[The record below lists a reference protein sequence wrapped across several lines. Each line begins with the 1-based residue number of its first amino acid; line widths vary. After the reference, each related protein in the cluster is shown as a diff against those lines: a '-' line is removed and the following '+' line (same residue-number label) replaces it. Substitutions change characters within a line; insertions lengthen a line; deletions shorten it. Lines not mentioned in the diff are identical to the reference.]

1 MSEITS
7 YLEDILKS
15 RGDVSFYRTNS
26 KLDFK
31 FFYYKDQPKIQISIQ
46 PQFSGQ
52 KSGIQQKGNVRYN
65 YKENQYIM
73 LNALEVYEVIEFLT
87 DKTRDKLELIHK
99 LGNSSSKLQLSK
111 LVNNNQTQFGF
122 IVNQNKNGNSV
133 SQKIVLQFKELM
145 YALDVQKF
153 FIQSGTTMLFIKN
166 GIEIAK
172 KYSNNP
178 DENNNVETQ
187 LDDNTDFGFNLDSD
201 FE

>member
-1 MSEITS
+1 MSDIVN
-7 YLEDILKS
+7 YLDDILKS
-15 RGDVSFYRTNS
+15 KGDVSFYRTNS

-31 FFYYKDQPKIQISIQ
+31 FFYYKYQPKIQVSIQ
-46 PQFSGQ
+46 PQCSGQ
-52 KSGIQQKGNVRYN
+52 RSGIQQKGNVRYN

-73 LNALEVYEVIEFLT
+73 LNALEVYEIIEFLT
-87 DKTRDKLELIHK
+87 DKSRDKLELIHK
-99 LGNSSSKLQLSK
+99 LGNSSSRLQLSK
-111 LVNNNQTQFGF
+111 LNSNNQTQFGF

-178 DENNNVETQ
+178 DENDNVDSSS
-187 LDDNTDFGFNLDSD
+187 DDNTDFGFNLDSD

>member
-31 FFYYKDQPKIQISIQ
+31 FFYYKDQPKMQVSIQ

-52 KSGIQQKGNVRYN
+52 RSGIQQKGNVKYN

-87 DKTRDKLELIHK
+87 DKSRDKLELIHK
-99 LGNSSSKLQLSK
+99 LGNSSSRLQLSK
-111 LVNNNQTQFGF
+111 LNNNNQTQFGF

-178 DENNNVETQ
+178 DENDNVDSSS
-187 LDDNTDFGFNLDSD
+187 DDNTDFGFNLDSD

>member
-15 RGDVSFYRTNS
+15 RGDVSFYRTSS

>member
-1 MSEITS
+1 MTDIVN

-31 FFYYKDQPKIQISIQ
+31 FFYYKDQPKMQVSIQ

-52 KSGIQQKGNVRYN
+52 RSGIQQKGNVKYN

-178 DENNNVETQ
+178 DENDNVDSSS
-187 LDDNTDFGFNLDSD
+187 DDNTDFGFNLDSD

>member
-73 LNALEVYEVIEFLT
+73 LTALEVYEVIEFLT

>member
-15 RGDVSFYRTNS
+15 RGDVSFYRTSS

-52 KSGIQQKGNVRYN
+52 RSGIQQKGNVKYN

>member
-31 FFYYKDQPKIQISIQ
+31 FFYYKDQPKMQVSIQ

-87 DKTRDKLELIHK
+87 DKSRDKLELIHK
-99 LGNSSSKLQLSK
+99 LGNSSSRLQLSK
-111 LVNNNQTQFGF
+111 LNNNNQTQFGF

-178 DENNNVETQ
+178 DENDNVDSSS
-187 LDDNTDFGFNLDSD
+187 DDNTDFGFNLDSD

>member
-1 MSEITS
+1 MTDIVN

-31 FFYYKDQPKIQISIQ
+31 FFYYKDQPKMQVSIQ

-52 KSGIQQKGNVRYN
+52 RSGIQQKGNVKYN

-87 DKTRDKLELIHK
+87 DKSRDKLELIHK
-99 LGNSSSKLQLSK
+99 LGNSSSRLQLSK
-111 LVNNNQTQFGF
+111 LNNNNQTQFGF

-178 DENNNVETQ
+178 DENDNVDSSS
-187 LDDNTDFGFNLDSD
+187 DDNTDFGFNLDSD